1 MTEKM
6 LIDAAHSEE
15 TRVVVMHG
23 NQIEEFDFESENKRP
38 IRAIST
44 SHKLPEL
51 SLHFRLL
58 LLSMAAIDMGFLR
71 SMKSIQIFTKSHFPT
86 GKN

>member
-23 NQIEEFDFESENKRP
+23 SQIEEFDFESENKRP
-38 IRAIST
+38 IRGNIYLAQITRVEPS
-44 SHKLPEL
+44 LQL
-51 SLHFRLL
+51 SLIH
-58 LLSMAAIDMGFLR
+58 I
-71 SMKSIQIFTKSHFPT
+71 
-86 GKN
+86 